1 MWRSPHSL
9 ALFCGGVVLGEDVVW
24 VKCRL
29 RGEPARII
37 RELKERGVALSVR
50 EVIVQALVALEERT
64 LERDL
69 RSERIRGERR
79 GEE

>member
-1 MWRSPHSL
+1 MWRSPHSP